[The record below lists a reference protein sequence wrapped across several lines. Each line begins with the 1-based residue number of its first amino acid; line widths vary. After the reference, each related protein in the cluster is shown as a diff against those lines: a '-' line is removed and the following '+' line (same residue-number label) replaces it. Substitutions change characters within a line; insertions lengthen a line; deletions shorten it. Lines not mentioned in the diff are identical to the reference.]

1 MCYLK
6 ITAADKT
13 VTFVSENTNIVLG
26 LTAYTKVNGVARA
39 GRITSVQYSDITPIT
54 SIPAYDGTNILY
66 EYGKLSDHG
75 QIQTIFSNKDTAT
88 FS

>member
-6 ITAADKT
+6 ITAPDKT

-26 LTAYTKVNGVARA
+26 LTAYTKVNGVSRA
-39 GRITSVQYSDITPIT
+39 GRIVSVEYSDVTPIT
-54 SIPAYDGTNILY
+54 NIPAYDGTNTLY

>member
-1 MCYLK
+1 MSYLK

-13 VTFVSENTNIVLG
+13 VIFVSENTNIILN
-26 LTAYTKVNGVARA
+26 LTAFTKTDGVSRA
-39 GRITSVQYSDITPIT
+39 GRITDVQYSDITIAD
-54 SIPAYDGTNILY
+54 IPAYDGTNILY
-66 EYGKLSDHG
+66 EYGRLSDHG

>member
-6 ITAADKT
+6 ITKADKT
-13 VTFVSENTNIVLG
+13 VTFVSENTNIVME
-26 LTAYTKVNGVARA
+26 LTASTKTNGVYKP
-39 GRITSVQYSDITPIT
+39 GRITAVKYSDVTV
-54 SIPAYDGTNILY
+54 SDIPAYDGTNILY
-66 EYGKLSDHG
+66 EYGKISDHG